1 MSEVTTLF
9 EDSSGVLWVGT
20 TIGLGHLTD
29 KGLVATGRDR
39 TLFHE
44 KILGIA
50 EDHNGWLWMT
60 TPSHTFKVRRTSLL
74 ANNVADA
81 DVRVFDEA
89 DGLRA
94 VTGVRRSRS
103 VVSGP
108 DGMIW
113 VATSGGLAMA
123 NPRSEGRSS
132 LAAIPHIEQVLVE
145 VVASPHGMDSDGV
158 VSAAAQKRIA
168 FDFTGLSFRAPER
181 VRYRYRLDGFDR
193 GWSEPTAESQAIYT
207 NLSPGK
213 YEFRVMASDS
223 DGQWSPMEAVK
234 AVRILPR
241 FWQTWWFQLT
251 LVLMAAFATL
261 FVYRL
266 RMRAMVRRSNL
277 MLEERLTERTRIAQ
291 ELHDT
296 LLQGFFSASMQLR
309 VVADRVEAGSPSR
322 LQLDRIVLLMGKVL
336 DQGRDAVKGLRS
348 GAEDSVWLED
358 TCRAL
363 ARDLGGEEPEENV
376 EYQVLTEGNAR
387 ELRHGVQSE
396 VGRIVQEALANATRH
411 AQATRIEVWLH
422 YQPQALRVAVR
433 DNGVGV
439 SPEILAHGR
448 EGHWGLPGMRERAE
462 SVGGTLEFKSSPG
475 NGTSVEL
482 AVPANA
488 AYRRYMKNG
497 LLNWM
502 VEVYRARA
510 TARHR

>member
-1 MSEVTTLF
+1 
-9 EDSSGVLWVGT
+9 
-20 TIGLGHLTD
+20 
-29 KGLVATGRDR
+29 
-39 TLFHE
+39 
-44 KILGIA
+44 
-50 EDHNGWLWMT
+50 
-60 TPSHTFKVRRTSLL
+60 
-74 ANNVADA
+74 
-81 DVRVFDEA
+81 
-89 DGLRA
+89 
-94 VTGVRRSRS
+94 
-103 VVSGP
+103 
-108 DGMIW
+108 
-113 VATSGGLAMA
+113 
-123 NPRSEGRSS
+123 
-132 LAAIPHIEQVLVE
+132 
-145 VVASPHGMDSDGV
+145 
-158 VSAAAQKRIA
+158 
-168 FDFTGLSFRAPER
+168 
-181 VRYRYRLDGFDR
+181 
-193 GWSEPTAESQAIYT
+193 
-207 NLSPGK
+207 
-213 YEFRVMASDS
+213 MASDS

-266 RMRAMVRRSNL
+266 RMRAMVRRSNR